1 MTAQKIGPYRV
12 MDRAARGGRAAAP
25 AAAVALLA
33 ALITGGCG
41 APGDDAP
48 EVVREQSRTEEVIP
62 SLPESDERTLHA
74 AQMELVARCMEDA
87 GFDFER
93 TSFDE
98 IKASDDRAVARAAGV
113 SRRDEVEKDHSLA
126 AKIGWGI
133 DPGPA
138 PEPEPVEDVQPP
150 PGPDERARQQA
161 LFGTRYTK
169 VRTAQGSVLEY
180 PTDGCQASADRRLYG
195 DVGAWNVS
203 TFHVTNLDSVVGSVV
218 DRRSDVRTV
227 TRAWRRCVKD
237 ATGEAVKDPDG
248 AYARALEWNA
258 DGEPDAKGREIA
270 LATAVYDCDDEHRYT
285 PVVDAAWR
293 TELRREKY
301 APNGLI
307 VRYLELRSRGLR
319 EARAVLDE

>member
-1 MTAQKIGPYRV
+1 M
-12 MDRAARGGRAAAP
+12 
-25 AAAVALLA
+25 
-33 ALITGGCG
+33 
-41 APGDDAP
+41 
-48 EVVREQSRTEEVIP
+48 
-62 SLPESDERTLHA
+62 
-74 AQMELVARCMEDA
+74 
-87 GFDFER
+87 
-93 TSFDE
+93 
-98 IKASDDRAVARAAGV
+98 
-113 SRRDEVEKDHSLA
+113 
-126 AKIGWGI
+126 
-133 DPGPA
+133 
-138 PEPEPVEDVQPP
+138 EDVQPP

-293 TELRREKY
+293 TELRREKN